1 MRELEPENELL
12 KGPGLTLETG
22 AKKSIAGEWLLG
34 VGEAVGVMA
43 LPIPAVTAHIR
54 DVVLGLPTHHALG
67 LGGIAPVGG
76 DIAGTALADHVGQL
90 LAARLGEGGD
100 DLEYR
105 GAGAGAQVKDLDAGL
120 AVHPVKGG
128 NVTRGQIAHVNV
140 VAHAGAVGGGV
151 VVAKDLNGL
160 ELAHGNLGDIGH
172 QVVGDALG
180 VLADQA
186 RRMSADGVE
195 VTEQHDVPL
204 GVGGMDVHKDL
215 LDHPLGPTIGVGRG
229 LLRILLGDGRV
240 VRVAVDGRGAR
251 EDDGL
256 AAMVAHDVDEH
267 QGVLDVVVVVL
278 DGLAHRLADGL
289 KAGKVDDA
297 VDLMG
302 IEDLVHRIAVEHV
315 GLVEGEVL
323 GGLVAHD
330 GLDAVDGD
338 GAGVGE
344 IIDDDDLVATLE
356 QLNDGVRADKAGAT
370 GNEDAGV
377 FGVECFGHVVSYR
390 IRNTSRGEYSAGRDA
405 QIVRCRKSRGLC

>member
-1 MRELEPENELL
+1 M
-12 KGPGLTLETG
+12 
-22 AKKSIAGEWLLG
+22 
-34 VGEAVGVMA
+34 
-43 LPIPAVTAHIR
+43 
-54 DVVLGLPTHHALG
+54 
-67 LGGIAPVGG
+67 
-76 DIAGTALADHVGQL
+76 
-90 LAARLGEGGD
+90 
-100 DLEYR
+100 
-105 GAGAGAQVKDLDAGL
+105 
-120 AVHPVKGG
+120 
-128 NVTRGQIAHVNV
+128 TRGQIAHVDV

-160 ELAHGNLGDIGH
+160 ELAHGDLGDIGH

-204 GVGGMDVHKDL
+204 GVGGVDVHEDL
-215 LDHPLGPTIGVGRG
+215 LNHPLGPTIGVGRG
-229 LLRILLGDGRV
+229 LLGVLFGDGRI

-256 AAMVAHDVDEH
+256 AAMVPHDVDEH

-344 IIDDDDLVATLE
+344 VIDDDDLVAALE
-356 QLNDGVRADKAGAT
+356 QLNDGVGTDEAGTA

-377 FGVECFGHVVSYR
+377 FGVECLGHVVSYR
-390 IRNTSRGEYSAGRDA
+390 IRNTS
-405 QIVRCRKSRGLC
+405 

>member
-1 MRELEPENELL
+1 M
-12 KGPGLTLETG
+12 
-22 AKKSIAGEWLLG
+22 LLG
-34 VGEAVGVMA
+34 VGEAVGVVA
-43 LPIPAVTAHIR
+43 LPVPAIAAHVR
-54 DVVLGLPTHHALG
+54 DVVLGLPAHHALG
-67 LGGIAPVGG
+67 LGGIAPVGS
-76 DIAGTALADHVGQL
+76 DVASAAFADHVGQL
-90 LAARLGEGGD
+90 LATSLGEGGD
-100 DLEYR
+100 NLEYR
-105 GAGAGAQVKDLDAGL
+105 GAGAGAQVKDLNAGL
-120 AVHPVKGG
+120 AVHPVKGS
-128 NVTRGQIAHVNV
+128 NVTRGQIAHVDV

-160 ELAHGNLGDIGH
+160 ELAHGDLGDIGH

-204 GVGGMDVHKDL
+204 GVGGVDVHKDL

-297 VDLMG
+297 VNLMD
-302 IEDLVHRIAVEHV
+302 IEDFVHRIAVEHV
-315 GLVEGEVL
+315 GLIEGEVL

-390 IRNTSRGEYSAGRDA
+390 IRNTS
-405 QIVRCRKSRGLC
+405 

>member
-1 MRELEPENELL
+1 
-12 KGPGLTLETG
+12 
-22 AKKSIAGEWLLG
+22 
-34 VGEAVGVMA
+34 MA
-43 LPIPAVTAHIR
+43 LPIPAVAAHVR
-54 DVVLGLPTHHALG
+54 DVVLGLPAHHAFG

-76 DIAGTALADHVGQL
+76 DIAGTALANHVGQL
-90 LAARLGEGGD
+90 LAAGLGEGGD

-120 AVHPVKGG
+120 AVHPVEGG
-128 NVTRGQIAHVNV
+128 NVTGCQVAHVDV

-160 ELAHGNLGDIGH
+160 ELTDGDLGDVGH

-186 RRMSADGVE
+186 RRMGTDGIE
-195 VTEQHDVPL
+195 ITEQHDVPL
-204 GVGGMDVHKDL
+204 GVGGVDVHEDL
-215 LDHPLGPTIGVGRG
+215 LNHPLGPTIGVGRG
-229 LLRILLGDGRV
+229 LLGVFLGDGRI
-240 VRVAVDGRGAR
+240 VRIAVDGRRAR

-256 AAMVAHDVDEH
+256 TAVVAHDIDER
-267 QGVLDVVVVVL
+267 QGVLDIVVVVL
-278 DGLAHRLADGL
+278 DGLAHRLANGL
-289 KAGKVDDA
+289 KAGEVDDA
-297 VDLMG
+297 VDLVG

-330 GLDAVDGD
+330 GLDAVDGN

-344 IIDDDDLVATLE
+344 VIDDDNLVATLE
-356 QLNDGVRADKAGAT
+356 QLNDGVRADKAGAA

-390 IRNTSRGEYSAGRDA
+390 IRNTS
-405 QIVRCRKSRGLC
+405 

>member
-1 MRELEPENELL
+1 M
-12 KGPGLTLETG
+12 
-22 AKKSIAGEWLLG
+22 
-34 VGEAVGVMA
+34 
-43 LPIPAVTAHIR
+43 
-54 DVVLGLPTHHALG
+54 
-67 LGGIAPVGG
+67 
-76 DIAGTALADHVGQL
+76 
-90 LAARLGEGGD
+90 
-100 DLEYR
+100 
-105 GAGAGAQVKDLDAGL
+105 
-120 AVHPVKGG
+120 
-128 NVTRGQIAHVNV
+128 TRGQIAHVDV

-160 ELAHGNLGDIGH
+160 ELAHGDLGDIGH

-204 GVGGMDVHKDL
+204 GVGGVDVHNDL

-267 QGVLDVVVVVL
+267 KGVLDVVVVVL

-302 IEDLVHRIAVEHV
+302 VEDLVHRIAVEHV

-370 GNEDAGV
+370 GNEDTGV

-390 IRNTSRGEYSAGRDA
+390 IRNTSSGEYSAGRDA
-405 QIVRCRKSRGLC
+405 QIVRCGKSRGLC

>member
-1 MRELEPENELL
+1 M
-12 KGPGLTLETG
+12 
-22 AKKSIAGEWLLG
+22 LLG
-34 VGEAVGVMA
+34 VGEAVGVVA
-43 LPIPAVTAHIR
+43 LPVPAVAAHIR

-67 LGGIAPVGG
+67 LGGIAPVGSDVTG
-76 DIAGTALADHVGQL
+76 AALANHIGQL
-90 LAARLGEGGD
+90 LAAGLGEGGD
-100 DLEYR
+100 DLEHR
-105 GAGAGAQVKDLDAGL
+105 SAGAGAQVKDLDAGL
-120 AVHPVKGG
+120 AVHPVERGH
-128 NVTRGQIAHVNV
+128 VTRGQIAHMDV
-140 VAHAGAVGGGV
+140 VANAGTIGRGV

-160 ELAHGNLGDIGH
+160 ELANGDLGDVGH
-172 QVVGDALG
+172 QVVGDTLG

-186 RRMSADGVE
+186 RRMGTDGVE
-195 VTEQHDVPL
+195 VTEQHDIPF
-204 GVGGMDVHKDL
+204 GVGGVNVHKDL

-370 GNEDAGV
+370 GNEDTGV

-390 IRNTSRGEYSAGRDA
+390 IRNTSSGEYSAGRDA

>member
-1 MRELEPENELL
+1 M
-12 KGPGLTLETG
+12 
-22 AKKSIAGEWLLG
+22 
-34 VGEAVGVMA
+34 
-43 LPIPAVTAHIR
+43 
-54 DVVLGLPTHHALG
+54 D
-67 LGGIAPVGG
+67 
-76 DIAGTALADHVGQL
+76 
-90 LAARLGEGGD
+90 
-100 DLEYR
+100 
-105 GAGAGAQVKDLDAGL
+105 
-120 AVHPVKGG
+120 
-128 NVTRGQIAHVNV
+128 V

-151 VVAKDLNGL
+151 IVAKDLNGL

-180 VLADQA
+180 ILADQA
-186 RRMSADGVE
+186 RRMGADGIE
-195 VTEQHDVPL
+195 ITEQHDVPL
-204 GVGGMDVHKDL
+204 GVGGVDVHKDL

-256 AAMVAHDVDEH
+256 AAMAAHDGDEH

-289 KAGKVDDA
+289 KTGEVDDA

-302 IEDLVHRIAVEHV
+302 IEDLVHCIAVEHV

-356 QLNDGVRADKAGAT
+356 QR
-370 GNEDAGV
+370 
-377 FGVECFGHVVSYR
+377 HR
-390 IRNTSRGEYSAGRDA
+390 
-405 QIVRCRKSRGLC
+405 

>member
-1 MRELEPENELL
+1 M
-12 KGPGLTLETG
+12 
-22 AKKSIAGEWLLG
+22 
-34 VGEAVGVMA
+34 
-43 LPIPAVTAHIR
+43 
-54 DVVLGLPTHHALG
+54 
-67 LGGIAPVGG
+67 
-76 DIAGTALADHVGQL
+76 
-90 LAARLGEGGD
+90 
-100 DLEYR
+100 
-105 GAGAGAQVKDLDAGL
+105 
-120 AVHPVKGG
+120 
-128 NVTRGQIAHVNV
+128 TRGQIAHVDV

-186 RRMSADGVE
+186 RRMSANGVE

-204 GVGGMDVHKDL
+204 GVGGVDVHKDL

-256 AAMVAHDVDEH
+256 AAMAAHDVDEH

-289 KAGKVDDA
+289 KAGKVDDT

-370 GNEDAGV
+370 GNEDTGV

-390 IRNTSRGEYSAGRDA
+390 IRNTSSGEYSAGRDA

>member
-1 MRELEPENELL
+1 M
-12 KGPGLTLETG
+12 
-22 AKKSIAGEWLLG
+22 LLG
-34 VGEAVGVMA
+34 VGEAVGVVA
-43 LPIPAVTAHIR
+43 LPVPAIAAHVR
-54 DVVLGLPTHHALG
+54 DVVLGLPAHHALG
-67 LGGIAPVGG
+67 LGGIAPVGS
-76 DIAGTALADHVGQL
+76 DVAGAALADHVGQL
-90 LAARLGEGGD
+90 LATSLGEGGD

-128 NVTRGQIAHVNV
+128 NVTRGQIAHVDV

-160 ELAHGNLGDIGH
+160 ELAHGDLGDIGH

-204 GVGGMDVHKDL
+204 GVGGVDVHKDL

-267 QGVLDVVVVVL
+267 QGVLDVVVIVL

-289 KAGKVDDA
+289 KAGKVDDT

-370 GNEDAGV
+370 GNEDTGV

-390 IRNTSRGEYSAGRDA
+390 IRNTSSGEYSAGRDA
-405 QIVRCRKSRGLC
+405 QIVRCRKSGGLCQRTHRRACVRIT

>member
-1 MRELEPENELL
+1 
-12 KGPGLTLETG
+12 
-22 AKKSIAGEWLLG
+22 
-34 VGEAVGVMA
+34 MA
-43 LPIPAVTAHIR
+43 LPIPAVAAHVC
-54 DVVLGLPTHHALG
+54 DVVLGLPAHHALG

-76 DIAGTALADHVGQL
+76 DVAGAALTDHVGQL
-90 LAARLGEGGD
+90 LAAGLGEGGD

-120 AVHPVKGG
+120 AVHPVEGG
-128 NVTRGQIAHVNV
+128 NVTRCQVAHVDV

-160 ELAHGNLGDIGH
+160 ELTDGDLGDVGH

-186 RRMSADGVE
+186 RRMGTDGIE

-204 GVGGMDVHKDL
+204 GVGGVDVHEDL
-215 LDHPLGPTIGVGRG
+215 LNHPLGPTIGVGRG
-229 LLRILLGDGRV
+229 LLGVLFGDGRV
-240 VRVAVDGRGAR
+240 VRIAVDGRGAR

-289 KAGKVDDA
+289 KAGEVDDA

-302 IEDLVHRIAVEHV
+302 VEDLVHGLAVEHV

-323 GGLVAHD
+323 GSLFAHD

-344 IIDDDDLVATLE
+344 VIDDDDLVAALE
-356 QLNDGVRADKAGAT
+356 QLNDGVRADKTGAT
-370 GNEDAGV
+370 GYEDAGV

-390 IRNTSRGEYSAGRDA
+390 IRNTSSGEYSAGRGT
-405 QIVRCRKSRGLC
+405 QKVQGRKSR

>member
-1 MRELEPENELL
+1 
-12 KGPGLTLETG
+12 
-22 AKKSIAGEWLLG
+22 
-34 VGEAVGVMA
+34 MA
-43 LPIPAVTAHIR
+43 LPIPAVAAHIR

-76 DIAGTALADHVGQL
+76 DVAGTALADYVGQL
-90 LAARLGEGGD
+90 LAAGLGEGGD
-100 DLEYR
+100 DFEYR
-105 GAGAGAQVKDLDAGL
+105 GAGAGAQVKDLDTGL
-120 AVHPVKGG
+120 AVHPVEGG
-128 NVTRGQIAHVNV
+128 HVTRCQVAHVDV
-140 VAHAGAVGGGV
+140 VANTGAVGGGV
-151 VVAKDLNGL
+151 IVAKDLNGL
-160 ELAHGNLGDIGH
+160 ELTDGDLGDVRH
-172 QVVGDALG
+172 QVVGDTLG
-180 VLADQA
+180 ILADQA
-186 RRMSADGVE
+186 RRMGADGIE
-195 VTEQHDVPL
+195 ITEQHDVPL
-204 GVGGMDVHKDL
+204 GVGGVDVHKDL

-267 QGVLDVVVVVL
+267 QGVLDVVVVVF

-344 IIDDDDLVATLE
+344 IIDDDDLVATFE

-390 IRNTSRGEYSAGRDA
+390 IRNTSSGEYSAGRDA
-405 QIVRCRKSRGLC
+405 QIVRCGKSRGLC